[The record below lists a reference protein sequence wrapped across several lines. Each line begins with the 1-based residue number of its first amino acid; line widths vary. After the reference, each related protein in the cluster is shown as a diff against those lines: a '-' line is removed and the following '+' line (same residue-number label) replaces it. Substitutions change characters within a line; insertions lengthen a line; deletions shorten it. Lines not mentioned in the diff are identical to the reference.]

1 MLGLTFLAVFAM
13 ALRISADTDT
23 WWQLRTGEV
32 IVRGGEIP
40 KADTFSHTREGATW
54 LYPSAAWLSEAQL
67 YALMAAFG
75 PGGLN
80 VWVAALVTLAFFFIY
95 KSLSGGLFLG
105 AFATVLAAA
114 ASGVYWAARPY
125 MWSFVFSAIFI
136 FILEQVRW
144 RGRTRL
150 LWWLP
155 AILLAWANS
164 HPGFAVGFILL
175 AIYAADFAGRWL
187 ASRWQRGRLLI
198 RRGDVRRAW
207 AEWGRPFALVAAAM
221 LLAVCINPSGP
232 VMLRYPFDT
241 VSMGVLG
248 SYIQEWQS
256 PNFHEARIIPFAVLL
271 GLTLVTLA
279 ASKLRVALSDL
290 LLLGVFGGMSLLAA
304 RNIALFALAAPVVL
318 TRYAA
323 PLLAE
328 LDKKYN
334 VLRTKRSRPFKGQR
348 ALNAGI
354 FATLLVAVAAKAS
367 LVLPAEA
374 NWAAIEKNLPLG
386 AVRFLDVHQPPGELF
401 NSYNWGGFLIWELPE
416 YPVFAD
422 GRTDLY
428 GDELLGEWLSIA
440 NAEDGWQ
447 AKLQERGVR
456 LVLLE
461 PSWALSKLLPA
472 AGWQL
477 LYADEL
483 SVLYGLNE

>member
-1 MLGLTFLAVFAM
+1 MVN
-13 ALRISADTDT
+13 
-23 WWQLRTGEV
+23 
-32 IVRGGEIP
+32 
-40 KADTFSHTREGATW
+40 
-54 LYPSAAWLSEAQL
+54 
-67 YALMAAFG
+67 FG

-80 VWVAALVTLAFFFIY
+80 VWVAAMVTLAFFFIY
-95 KSLSGGLFLG
+95 GSLSGGLFLR

-125 MWSFVFSAIFI
+125 MWSFVVSALFI
-136 FILEQVRW
+136 YILEQVRW
-144 RGRTRL
+144 HGHTRL

-155 AILLAWANS
+155 AIMLVWANS

-175 AIYAADFAGRWL
+175 AIYAADFAGSWL
-187 ASRWQRGRLLI
+187 AGRWQRRRLRI
-198 RRGDVRRAW
+198 RAADLRRAW
-207 AEWGRPFALVAAAM
+207 AEWGRTFVLVAAAM

-232 VMLRYPFDT
+232 IMLRYPFDT
-241 VSMGVLG
+241 LSMGVLG

-256 PNFHEARIIPFAVLL
+256 PNFHEARIIPFGILL
-271 GLTLVTLA
+271 GLALVTLA
-279 ASKLRVALSDL
+279 ASKSRVVFGDL

-323 PLLAE
+323 PVLEE
-328 LDKKYN
+328 LDKEYN
-334 VLRTKRSRPFKGQR
+334 VLRGQRSRPFKGQR

-354 FATLLVAVAAKAS
+354 FVTLLLAVAAKAS

-374 NWAAIEKNLPLG
+374 NWNAIERNLPLG
-386 AVRFLDVHQPPGELF
+386 AVRYLSEHQPSGLMF

-447 AKLQERGVR
+447 AKLQGRGVR

-472 AGWQL
+472 EGWQL